1 MSQRPVWSF
10 VFLVATLFA
19 ACGDIAATNPYDP
32 ATPEAQQAQGTL
44 RATFTGPLGFALR
57 GVARATLSRQ
67 DGAGSERTED
77 LRRVEAGGV
86 PRLLLEAGGLVAG
99 PYRLTVVV
107 EGLMPIVD
115 RPLVMV
121 RGGDLDLGEIALAA
135 PSAPADFG
143 EISGSAR
150 RQGAAPTG
158 HEGIV
163 VRTAGAPWA
172 TTTEGDGTFRLAA
185 PAGTFQVTFS
195 ARGYGAASV
204 DTVGVVAG
212 ETTALS
218 EPVVLPALPGRIR
231 GRVTLPAAY
240 ADADRLARVEVTAVP
255 LADVDAPAALE
266 LPTINPAA
274 DGGFLFDGVTPGRY
288 AVQARLPDWDAGDE
302 AVVRVEPG
310 DEAEA
315 GVLAMPAPAL
325 DPEGGAR
332 PPTRLEGVVRRG
344 DVLDADGHGGI
355 LVEALR
361 TPHATVTT
369 GAGRFVLEVPPEA
382 LTLRF
387 SAPGYG
393 TMTLDVPRP
402 EPETTTVLPSEI
414 VLTGRPG
421 AVTGTVTL
429 SRFGTPA
436 TVVAVTVRLLDAEDR
451 LVGQTSPGEDGR
463 FVLPDVTVGAYAVE
477 VAHPGYV
484 TARRGLAVGP
494 GETVSLGD
502 VSLPHASETNEAVSF
517 AGRILLAADEPLAG
531 TRVRVRFADR
541 DVALGVAFTAPDGRF
556 EVPAAAADA
565 YVITVERAG
574 FTGFEGIG
582 PYTRRLDGTWADPE
596 GAPLE
601 LTLAPVAVN
610 GRIEVSFDV
619 EPAWLPA
626 EARVADVT
634 LRSGQASWPRPGVPG
649 DPAVV
654 FDGLAAGDYGLRA
667 ARPGFEGFEATAA
680 LRFGAE
686 TVALAGTVRLVD
698 LGAAG
703 LSLSGQAR
711 TGADFDGIAL
721 AGADL
726 SGVQLT
732 GSLAGRDLRGANL
745 AGAQLDGLD
754 LTGARL
760 DGANLS
766 QATLNGAQLADA
778 RLDGANLAGA
788 VLSRADL
795 TGATLDG
802 ARLFGADLS
811 GATLI
816 DARLVGAQLV
826 GADLTD
832 ADLSGA
838 DLTAANLSG
847 AVLVRARFAP
857 DDGPVADPPCDPSGD
872 RPDVRLGG
880 VLFSGAD
887 LREAHLRG
895 AALAGVDFGG
905 ALLNGTDLRFT
916 CLTRA
921 AFALTDLS
929 GALLDGADARG
940 AGFTNA
946 VAVGASF
953 IGADLHG
960 ARFAGAVL
968 EDAVLVCRDRT
979 AADTCACPP
988 APSRDDGGEVV
999 AGAPP
1004 RRPGAACRAALSAA
1018 SLDGAALLGADFSGA
1033 ALPGASLLGAVLA
1046 GTNMTDADLSGAL
1059 LAGVDLG
1066 DTRFRRARLDGVR
1079 LAGARVA
1086 PETDL
1091 TGASLAFADLS
1102 AASAVGARLRAITL
1116 DGADLG
1122 FAVLSGADLRGASLV
1137 GARLVG
1143 TNVTGAFL
1151 SGADLSGV
1159 RLLNTDLDSTA
1170 DVSPPAGEPYGPAL
1184 HLPGADLSGRWDVG
1198 FIARHPGSNLD
1209 GAVIGGGASL
1219 TVPPVGLIGVSLRG
1233 AVFSGDAQPAVVV
1246 RATDGERVRFN
1257 AVDLS
1262 GADLTIEFP
1271 DGLDL
1276 QRVRAAG
1283 LTVRTRMEYRRAAQ
1297 GARVTANLTG
1307 WSCGAV
1313 DVDNDAEPEN
1323 FSLAVEGSDLSGL
1336 RWFGPLHG
1344 LKARHSRLDG
1354 AIIDEQAVDGQG
1366 GVAVRRWDLSES
1378 SAVGLDLAAVR
1389 TLDDASFRRV
1399 DATGFVAPRLMQ
1411 SVRFYQ
1417 TDLRGADFAN
1427 RSLTGLLWR
1436 TSDLRDVDLSG
1447 ATVTGSCLDKTQNA
1461 GASWA
1466 RARLNNVTLRQLDL
1480 RGVALDGT
1488 TTSVSRTCESFPA
1501 DRIAALFPNGPGI
1514 VEGVSGTPPF
1524 CGSNDEQ
1531 GVLDPQTNAWRNVRA
1546 AGPTSCYEGVGW
1558 PGVSCWSRWN
1568 GDDGDA
1574 GRERMY
1580 SFTNATRY
1588 AGENTPHIR
1597 ELFRSGRGI
1606 NAIELVHRDGPNTP
1620 GIDSFLSSVDANS
1633 PLEFEAAMAGTLAAA
1648 RLDTATL
1655 AGRGPGGGATSLSN
1669 WSLHGASVGSLT
1681 IPANAGFADV
1691 DFSDFTAGRITG
1703 PPAGTIVNVRRGRFT
1718 PGSAT
1723 LAALAGTWPTVVDV
1737 LVDGADWAGRI
1748 LPNAN
1753 ISRTSL
1759 VGARLAGAALTGSSI
1774 SESVLRDADLAN
1786 TNFTSAVYLAD
1797 LDLSGADL
1805 SGAQFAEAR
1814 LEGLPVERW
1823 HPGPLNLRGS
1833 DLTGV
1838 NLNGA
1843 AFGNVDL
1850 SGTIMDADTRLSD
1863 VRLEGVELPR
1873 VLRGMTFD
1881 GATLAGVEWQG
1892 RDLRGASLVGA
1903 QIRDASWADVVLVEA
1918 DLSGATLTDL
1928 DAEGVLF
1935 VRADLRNL
1943 TCTACRLRNS
1953 DFAGAHLAGADLS
1966 DATLFGSDFSGADL
1980 RGATLPPA
1988 ALIGDEARFDGARLC
2003 AGAADRLT
2011 PAQAAVAVIDP
2022 GC

>member
-1 MSQRPVWSF
+1 MPQRFAWFF
-10 VFLVATLFA
+10 VVLVATLLA

-44 RATFTGPLGFALR
+44 RATFTGPAGFALR
-57 GVARATLSRQ
+57 GVARATLARQ
-67 DGAGSERTED
+67 DGTGSDRTED

-115 RPLVMV
+115 RPFVMA
-121 RGGDLDLGEIALAA
+121 RGGELDLGEIALAA

-143 EISGSAR
+143 EISGRAR
-150 RQGAAPTG
+150 RQGAAPGG
-158 HEGIV
+158 HEGIA

-212 ETTALS
+212 ETTALA

-240 ADADRLARVEVTAVP
+240 ADADRLARVEVTAVQ
-255 LADVDAPAALE
+255 LVDAEAPAGLE

-274 DGGFLFDGVTPGRY
+274 DGGFLFDGVSPGRY
-288 AVQARLPDWDAGDE
+288 AVRARLPDWDTGDE
-302 AVVRVEPG
+302 AVARVEPG

-315 GVLAMPAPAL
+315 GVLAIPAPAV

-369 GAGRFVLEVPPEA
+369 GEGRFVLEVPPEA

-393 TMTLDVPRP
+393 TMTFDVPRP

-436 TVVAVTVRLLDAEDR
+436 TVLGVTVRLLDAEDR
-451 LVGQTSPGEDGR
+451 LVGQTAPGDDGR
-463 FVLPDVTVGAYAVE
+463 FVLSDVTVGAYAVE

-502 VSLPHASETNEAVSF
+502 VVLRHASETNEAVSF
-517 AGRILLAADEPLAG
+517 AGRITLAADEPLAG

-541 DVALGVAFTAPDGRF
+541 DVTLGTAFTAPDGRF
-556 EVPAAAADA
+556 EVPAAPADA

-574 FTGFEGIG
+574 FTALDGIG
-582 PYTRRLDGTWADPE
+582 PYTLRPDGTWTDAE

-654 FDGLAAGDYGLRA
+654 FDGLAAGEYTLRA
-667 ARPGFEGFEATAA
+667 TRPGFEGFEAPAA

-686 TVALAGTVRLVD
+686 TLALAGTVRLVD

-703 LSLSGQAR
+703 VSLAGQAR

-721 AGADL
+721 SGADL
-726 SGVQLT
+726 SGVRLT
-732 GSLAGRDLRGANL
+732 GSLSGRDLRGANL

-766 QATLNGAQLADA
+766 QTTLNRAQLAGA

-788 VLSRADL
+788 VLSGAEL

-832 ADLSGA
+832 ADLTGA

-857 DDGPVADPPCDPSGD
+857 DDGPVADPPCDPAGD
-872 RPDVRLGG
+872 RPEVRLGS

-887 LREAHLRG
+887 LRGAHLRG

-905 ALLNGTDLRFT
+905 ALLAGTDLRFT

-940 AGFTNA
+940 AAFTNA

-979 AADTCACPP
+979 AAGTCACPL
-988 APSRDDGGEVV
+988 APSRDDGGEIV

-1018 SLDGAALLGADFSGA
+1018 SLDGAALLGADLSGA
-1033 ALPGASLLGAVLA
+1033 VLPGASLLGTVLS

-1066 DTRFRRARLDGVR
+1066 DTRLRRARLDGVR
-1079 LAGARVA
+1079 LAGARLA

-1091 TGASLAFADLS
+1091 AGASLAFADLS
-1102 AASAVGARLRAITL
+1102 AASAVGARLRAIPL

-1143 TNVTGAFL
+1143 TNVSDAFL

-1159 RLLNTDLDSTA
+1159 RLLNTDLDTTA
-1170 DVSPPAGEPYGPAL
+1170 DLSPAAGELYGPAL

-1209 GAVIGGGASL
+1209 GAVIGEGAAL

-1233 AVFSGDAQPAVVV
+1233 AVFSGDVQPAVVL
-1246 RATDGERVRFN
+1246 RATDGGRVRFN

-1262 GADLTIEFP
+1262 GADLSIEFP

-1283 LTVRTRMEYRRAAQ
+1283 LTVRTRVEYRRADPR
-1297 GARVTANLTG
+1297 ARVTVNETG
-1307 WSCGAV
+1307 WSCGAIDDDFWTSV
-1313 DVDNDAEPEN
+1313 PET
-1323 FSLAVEGSDLSGL
+1323 FSLSVEGSDLTGL

-1344 LKARHSRLDG
+1344 LKVRHSSLDG
-1354 AIIDEQAVDGQG
+1354 AVVDEQAVDGQG
-1366 GVAVRRWDLSES
+1366 GVAVRRWDVSES

-1399 DATGFVAPRLMQ
+1399 DGTGFVAPRVMQ

-1447 ATVTGSCLDKTQNA
+1447 ASVTGSCLDKTQNA
-1461 GASWA
+1461 GRFVGA
-1466 RARLNNVTLRQLDL
+1466 
-1480 RGVALDGT
+1480 G
-1488 TTSVSRTCESFPA
+1488 
-1501 DRIAALFPNGPGI
+1501 AA
-1514 VEGVSGTPPF
+1514 
-1524 CGSNDEQ
+1524 EQ
-1531 GVLDPQTNAWRNVRA
+1531 
-1546 AGPTSCYEGVGW
+1546 C
-1558 PGVSCWSRWN
+1558 
-1568 GDDGDA
+1568 DA
-1574 GRERMY
+1574 
-1580 SFTNATRY
+1580 
-1588 AGENTPHIR
+1588 
-1597 ELFRSGRGI
+1597 
-1606 NAIELVHRDGPNTP
+1606 
-1620 GIDSFLSSVDANS
+1620 
-1633 PLEFEAAMAGTLAAA
+1633 AAA
-1648 RLDTATL
+1648 RPARGRPRWHEHERQPDVRELP
-1655 AGRGPGGGATSLSN
+1655 RGPHRGAVPKRAGHRRGCQRDAAVLRFERRAGGAR
-1669 WSLHGASVGSLT
+1669 
-1681 IPANAGFADV
+1681 PADEHLAQRARRRPDV
-1691 DFSDFTAGRITG
+1691 
-1703 PPAGTIVNVRRGRFT
+1703 VLRGR
-1718 PGSAT
+1718 
-1723 LAALAGTWPTVVDV
+1723 
-1737 LVDGADWAGRI
+1737 
-1748 LPNAN
+1748 
-1753 ISRTSL
+1753 
-1759 VGARLAGAALTGSSI
+1759 RLAGG
-1774 SESVLRDADLAN
+1774 
-1786 TNFTSAVYLAD
+1786 
-1797 LDLSGADL
+1797 
-1805 SGAQFAEAR
+1805 
-1814 LEGLPVERW
+1814 
-1823 HPGPLNLRGS
+1823 
-1833 DLTGV
+1833 
-1838 NLNGA
+1838 
-1843 AFGNVDL
+1843 
-1850 SGTIMDADTRLSD
+1850 
-1863 VRLEGVELPR
+1863 R
-1873 VLRGMTFD
+1873 VL
-1881 GATLAGVEWQG
+1881 V
-1892 RDLRGASLVGA
+1892 
-1903 QIRDASWADVVLVEA
+1903 
-1918 DLSGATLTDL
+1918 
-1928 DAEGVLF
+1928 
-1935 VRADLRNL
+1935 
-1943 TCTACRLRNS
+1943 
-1953 DFAGAHLAGADLS
+1953 
-1966 DATLFGSDFSGADL
+1966 
-1980 RGATLPPA
+1980 
-1988 ALIGDEARFDGARLC
+1988 ALERR
-2003 AGAADRLT
+2003 RR
-2011 PAQAAVAVIDP
+2011 
-2022 GC
+2022 